1 MYLYY
6 TPLSEQ
12 NQINLF
18 RLWDNFLSKG
28 YYFMDILS
36 KLSERLKDL
45 MNEAEIKTPALAEKT
60 NLEQSVI
67 SKFLRAERMPSAKSL
82 VTLADYF
89 HCSTDYLLGLS
100 DVLDEREYKQR
111 PPFNEQLSFLL
122 EHYNVTKYNSFFP
135 KLCPAVNTNRL
146 HGARERRGTERR
158 ASPCF

>member
-1 MYLYY
+1 
-6 TPLSEQ
+6 
-12 NQINLF
+12 
-18 RLWDNFLSKG
+18 
-28 YYFMDILS
+28 MDILS

-45 MNEAEIKTPALAEKT
+45 MSEAEIKTPALAEKT

-122 EHYNVTKYNSFFP
+122 EHYNVTKYRLEKDT
-135 KLCPAVNTNRL
+135 KLTEETVNRWHKGKYEPTVESLVRL
-146 HGARERRGTERR
+146 ATYFNCSVDFILGRET
-158 ASPCF
+158 